1 MEDLN
6 ANGVRVTLLAT
17 AGVVVE
23 SEGTRVMVDGLFKK
37 DGHPFSAVPDE
48 LRKDLMAGRTPFGPV
63 DCLMFTH
70 LHPDHFDGQETI
82 AYLESNPVKNVF
94 LPACVSSEGC
104 KRLIKWM
111 DAHAVPYTPLE
122 LPSGGHARF
131 SPGEG
136 VEVTVFNTMHMGKR
150 YGHVDNYCLL
160 LGMNGRTLLITGDA
174 DYDSEAF
181 ARALRGR
188 EICAALVNPLFYQDR
203 RGRAILDTVVR
214 PGKAVLYH
222 IPFAGDDAFMLRPVA
237 KRLTERAG
245 DAGYEVLA
253 LTEPGQQ
260 LFFL

>member
-1 MEDLN
+1 MGGLN
-6 ANGVRVTLLAT
+6 ANEMRVTLLAT

-37 DGHPFSAVPDE
+37 DGHPFSVVPDE
-48 LRKDLMAGRTPFGPV
+48 LRGDLMAGRTPFGPV
-63 DCLMFTH
+63 DYLMFTH

-94 LPACVSSEGC
+94 LPAGAASEGC
-104 KRLIKWM
+104 KRLMKWM
-111 DAHAVPYTPLE
+111 DAQAVPYTPLN
-122 LPSGGHARF
+122 LPAGGHAGF
-131 SPGEG
+131 APGEG
-136 VEVTVFNTMHMGKR
+136 VEVTAFNTMHMGKR
-150 YGHVDNYCLL
+150 YSHVDNHCLL

-174 DYDSEAF
+174 DYDSDAF
-181 ARALRGR
+181 ARVLRGR

-214 PGKAVLYH
+214 PEKTVLYH

-245 DAGYEVLA
+245 DAAYEVLA
-253 LTEPGQQ
+253 LTEPGQR
-260 LFFL
+260 LLL